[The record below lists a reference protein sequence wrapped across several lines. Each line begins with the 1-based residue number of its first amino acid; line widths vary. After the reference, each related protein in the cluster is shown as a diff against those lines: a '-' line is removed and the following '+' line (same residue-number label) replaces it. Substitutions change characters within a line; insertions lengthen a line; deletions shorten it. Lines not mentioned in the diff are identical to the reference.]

1 MTVDESMAALG
12 NCGVDGLGDGVEIL
26 DRLAGETQLDGQVLL
41 GALALRRLT
50 LIKVLALIRIILK
63 HHLHH
68 GDIITIEALPRVALA
83 ERRVDDEADRRAV
96 GRRLEL
102 LLRVYV
108 ICSRASQTER
118 ISQRPS
124 PGSQCSR
131 RARTVVCCPQTGH
144 DLHRLA
150 AVVATGALPTG
161 ELAEGIKARHRR
173 RHERAHGRPRVSSEV
188 PCSPFV
194 TAADP
199 QSVELIRAK
208 CYTSS
213 TVDLP
218 PSPHPRLLTKSPAHV
233 STPLR
238 RAIITR
244 CGVPTPSASRI
255 TTPMRFVTRQRLQG
269 QQDPSQSA
277 SERFT

>member
-50 LIKVLALIRIILK
+50 LIKVLALIRVILK

-118 ISQRPS
+118 ISRRPS

-131 RARTVVCCPQTGH
+131 RARTVVCRPQAGH

-150 AVVATGALPTG
+150 AVVATGALPAG

-173 RHERAHGRPRVSSEV
+173 RHERAHGRPRVSRCA
-188 PCSPFV
+188 CSPFV

-199 QSVELIRAK
+199 QSVELIRVQSVIQAVQWI
-208 CYTSS
+208 C
-213 TVDLP
+213 
-218 PSPHPRLLTKSPAHV
+218 HPRLTRDCSQNPPH
-233 STPLR
+233 TCQR
-238 RAIITR
+238 RFA
-244 CGVPTPSASRI
+244 A
-255 TTPMRFVTRQRLQG
+255 RL
-269 QQDPSQSA
+269 
-277 SERFT
+277 